1 MLKILNFDDW
11 IDYFYGWQKDIG
23 LDAPEFKEYRF
34 EAKYGE
40 IPVSEIEFGDYRG
53 QLRWKTVMH
62 IPDQRIRDA
71 ALNLIVYQGDT
82 EFASVEQQRRLF
94 ETAPSR
100 YDYLS
105 LVRVMTEEM
114 RHGWQMSHLL
124 VTQFGRSGRIEAQ
137 KLLERRAFTD
147 NRLLGAFNEQVNNWL
162 DFFTYTQFV
171 DRDGKFQLTMLSY
184 SGFLPL
190 AQSMIPMLKEE
201 SFHLGTGNNGLMRI
215 LKAGLIPT
223 SIMQKYF
230 NKWLPTSFDLFGTDH
245 SSSAHWAYV
254 WGLKGRYNE
263 RAAGGDPNKEGL
275 NEARALSPG
284 SREADGPPEQIDSRR
299 PAETQGARP
308 EIQPADRAARRQALH
323 LGRGTPH
330 SRRVREIFAD
340 GNALGGGR
348 PSSRDH
354 HEGERLDP
362 AQKGRGICPFGGRD
376 ASEPRKVH
384 LNSSLRILRR
394 ASLARLILV
403 HILLGR

>member
-1 MLKILNFDDW
+1 MLRVSTFDDW

-23 LDAPEFKEYRF
+23 LDAPEFKAYKF

-40 IPVSEIEFGDYRG
+40 VPINEIEFGDYRG

-114 RHGWQMSHLL
+114 RHGWQMSHILIKE
-124 VTQFGRSGRIEAQ
+124 FGRSGRIEAQ
-137 KLLERRAFTD
+137 KLLERRAFAD
-147 NRLLGAFNEQVNNWL
+147 NRLLGAFNEIVENWL

-201 SFHLGTGNNGLMRI
+201 SFHLGTGNNGLLRI
-215 LKAGLIPT
+215 VKAGRIP
-223 SIMQKYF
+223 SAIIQKYF

-254 WGLKGRYNE
+254 WSLKGRYNE
-263 RAAGGDPNKEGL
+263 RTAGAEAAKAHL
-275 NEARALSPG
+275 NEAAREIYRQEVQKLTDSLNKLIPEEQCKLLVPDLKFNRQIGQHAGKHYNVKGEPLTAEEFEKYLPTVLPS
-284 SREADGPPEQIDSRR
+284 EAD
-299 PAETQGARP
+299 
-308 EIQPADRAARRQALH
+308 
-323 LGRGTPH
+323 
-330 SRRVREIFAD
+330 
-340 GNALGGGR
+340 
-348 PSSRDH
+348 
-354 HEGERLDP
+354 
-362 AQKGRGICPFGGRD
+362 K
-376 ASEPRKVH
+376 K
-384 LNSSLRILRR
+384 
-394 ASLARLILV
+394 
-403 HILLGR
+403 LLGSIFKERDWIAPKKPEELG

>member
-1 MLKILNFDDW
+1 MHRISNFDDW

-34 EAKYGE
+34 EAKYGQV
-40 IPVSEIEFGDYRG
+40 PGPEIEFGDYRG

-62 IPDQRIRDA
+62 IPDQRIRDT

-147 NRLLGAFNEQVNNWL
+147 DRLLGAFNEIVNNWL

-201 SFHLGTGNNGLMRI
+201 SFHLGTGNNGLLRI
-215 LKAGLIPT
+215 VKAGRIPILI
-223 SIMQKYF
+223 IQKYF

-254 WGLKGRYNE
+254 WGIKGRYNE
-263 RAAGGDPNKEGL
+263 RAAGEAADKEHL
-275 NEARALSPG
+275 NEA
-284 SREADGPPEQIDSRR
+284 SRELYYQEVQKLTDLLNKSIPEDQPKLKVPDLKFNRR
-299 PAETQGARP
+299 IGQYAGKHFNLQGEPLTAEEFGECLSKVLPSAEDDRVLQSIFKEKDWILSKKENEFEPSEGARP
-308 EIQPADRAARRQALH
+308 H
-323 LGRGTPH
+323 
-330 SRRVREIFAD
+330 
-340 GNALGGGR
+340 
-348 PSSRDH
+348 
-354 HEGERLDP
+354 
-362 AQKGRGICPFGGRD
+362 
-376 ASEPRKVH
+376 
-384 LNSSLRILRR
+384 
-394 ASLARLILV
+394 
-403 HILLGR
+403 

>member
-275 NEARALSPG
+275 N
-284 SREADGPPEQIDSRR
+284 Q
-299 PAETQGARP
+299 
-308 EIQPADRAARRQALH
+308 AARELYHQEVEKLTDLLNKSIPEDQPKLKVPDLKFNRQIGQHAGKHFTLDGEP
-323 LGRGTPH
+323 LTAKEYEKYLPTVMPSAEDDRVLASIMKEKDWILPKKEEEFVPSEGATPR
-330 SRRVREIFAD
+330 S
-340 GNALGGGR
+340 
-348 PSSRDH
+348 
-354 HEGERLDP
+354 P
-362 AQKGRGICPFGGRD
+362 AKYI
-376 ASEPRKVH
+376 
-384 LNSSLRILRR
+384 
-394 ASLARLILV
+394 
-403 HILLGR
+403 

>member
-1 MLKILNFDDW
+1 MLKISTFDDW

-40 IPVSEIEFGDYRG
+40 VPVPEVEFGDYKG

-62 IPDQRIRDA
+62 IPDQRIRDT

-124 VTQFGRSGRIEAQ
+124 MTQFGRSGRIEAQ
-137 KLLERRAFTD
+137 KLLERRAFSD
-147 NRLLGAFNEQVNNWL
+147 NRLLGAFNESVNDWL

-184 SGFLPL
+184 SAFLPL

-201 SFHLGTGNNGLMRI
+201 SFHLGTGNNGLLRI
-215 LKAGLIPT
+215 VKAGRIPVP
-223 SIMQKYF
+223 IIQKYF
-230 NKWLPTSFDLFGTDH
+230 NKWLPRAYDLFGTDH

-263 RAAGGDPNKEGL
+263 RAAGAEANKEHL
-275 NEARALSPG
+275 NEAA
-284 SREADGPPEQIDSRR
+284 RELYHQEVQKLTDLLNKSIPEDQPKIKVPDLKFNRQIGQYAGKHFNLEGEPLTIEEFEKYVPTVMPSSKDEEVLASIVKEKDWIV
-299 PAETQGARP
+299 PKKEEEFEPSEGARP
-308 EIQPADRAARRQALH
+308 
-323 LGRGTPH
+323 RGP
-330 SRRVREIFAD
+330 
-340 GNALGGGR
+340 
-348 PSSRDH
+348 
-354 HEGERLDP
+354 ERTFF
-362 AQKGRGICPFGGRD
+362 I
-376 ASEPRKVH
+376 
-384 LNSSLRILRR
+384 
-394 ASLARLILV
+394 
-403 HILLGR
+403 

>member
-147 NRLLGAFNEQVNNWL
+147 NRLLGSFNEPVNNWL

-171 DRDGKFQLTMLSY
+171 DRDGKYQLTMLSH
-184 SGFLPL
+184 SSFAPL
-190 AQSMIPMLKEE
+190 AQSVAAMLKEE
-201 SFHLGTGNNGLMRI
+201 FFHMFTGNTGLTRI
-215 LKAGLIPT
+215 VRANKIPVPV
-223 SIMQKYF
+223 IQKYF
-230 NKWLPTSFDLFGTDH
+230 NKWLSTAYDLFGTDH
-245 SSSAHWAYV
+245 SSSAQWAYV
-254 WGLKGRYNE
+254 WGLKGRYDE
-263 RAAGGDPNKEGL
+263 HEAKAPADKQRL
-275 NEARALSPG
+275 NEL
-284 SREADGPPEQIDSRR
+284 SRELYM
-299 PAETQGARP
+299 AE
-308 EIQPADRAARRQALH
+308 
-323 LGRGTPH
+323 
-330 SRRVREIFAD
+330 S
-340 GNALGGGR
+340 
-348 PSSRDH
+348 
-354 HEGERLDP
+354 
-362 AQKGRGICPFGGRD
+362 
-376 ASEPRKVH
+376 
-384 LNSSLRILRR
+384 
-394 ASLARLILV
+394 
-403 HILLGR
+403 